1 MSQTPEGKFWQA
13 LRRAMPKDWTAQR
26 IENRTGGG
34 VPDVYVNAR
43 GLPFWAEL
51 KVKKNSRVHLRPHQI
66 AWHTS
71 QNRKYGLS
79 FFLVQHLETRHV
91 YLVRGSQALDLATK
105 SLSEVQCSRFEALG
119 PLFQE
124 IETIAWDHYHELIVG
139 RCR

>member
-1 MSQTPEGKFWQA
+1 MSQTPEGRFWQA

-34 VPDVYVNAR
+34 VPDVYFNAR

-51 KVKKNSRVHLRPHQI
+51 KVITSSKVRVRPHQI

-79 FFLVQHLETRHV
+79 FSLVQHLETRHV

-119 PLFQE
+119 PLLTQ
-124 IETIAWDHYHELIVG
+124 IEHYVWDHYHELIVG
-139 RCR
+139 RRR